1 MTMINNLILFD
12 IDGTLLLTGGAGF
25 RAMARAGRELYD
37 REIDWESVDP
47 SGSLDPLIFSQAA
60 SGAGIAPTEEERD
73 RFREL
78 YTRHMPEELAR
89 HPERLRLMP
98 GIPALFDALRG
109 RSDLLLGLLTGN
121 FETTAR
127 LKIEASGLAWVEF
140 AVGAFGGEAP
150 TRAELVPVAR
160 ARFEARHGRSIPPE
174 SVLIVGD
181 TPKDVHCARENG
193 CRVLGVATG
202 RHSVEELR
210 AAGADRAV
218 EELTDPSPLFELL
231 SHGSST
237 D

>member
-1 MTMINNLILFD
+1 MIKNLILFD

-60 SGAGIAPTEEERD
+60 REAGIEPTEEEQNLFRD
-73 RFREL
+73 LYARF
-78 YTRHMPEELAR
+78 MPEELAR
-89 HPERLRLMP
+89 RPERLRLMP
-98 GIPALFDALRG
+98 GILELFDELRG
-109 RSDLLLGLLTGN
+109 RADLLLGLLTGN
-121 FETTAR
+121 FEMTAR
-127 LKIEASGLAWVEF
+127 LKIEASGLAWDAF

-150 TRAELVPVAR
+150 TRPELVPVAR
-160 ARFEARHGRSIPPE
+160 SRFEERYGRSIPPE
-174 SVLIVGD
+174 NVLIVGD

-218 EELTDPSPLFELL
+218 EELKDPSPLFELL
-231 SHGSST
+231 SHGAST